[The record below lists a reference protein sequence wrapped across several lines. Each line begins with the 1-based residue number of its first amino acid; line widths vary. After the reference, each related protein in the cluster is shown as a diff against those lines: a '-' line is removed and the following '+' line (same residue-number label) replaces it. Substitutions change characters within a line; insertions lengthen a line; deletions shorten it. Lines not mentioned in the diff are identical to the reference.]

1 MCPSGEEGAI
11 MELRILRQLEGQHRD
26 LGRRRRSVELELSTL
41 ASLAEKESG
50 PEVEATLM
58 RAMSLLTAL
67 QRELKEHFVL
77 EESAGLLA
85 AAADAAPRLSRR
97 VGLVG
102 REHAEL
108 DVAAARIL
116 DDLLS
121 SQRSPERWAVLLE
134 SFERLSESLLAHER
148 AEEEIVREAFMD
160 DLGGGD

>member
-1 MCPSGEEGAI
+1 VS
-11 MELRILRQLEGQHRD
+11 
-26 LGRRRRSVELELSTL
+26 
-41 ASLAEKESG
+41 
-50 PEVEATLM
+50 
-58 RAMSLLTAL
+58 
-67 QRELKEHFVL
+67 
-77 EESAGLLA
+77 
-85 AAADAAPRLSRR
+85 
-97 VGLVG
+97 LVG